1 MSSKVGMAP
10 ATAGAMWQ
18 LNFASC
24 LLGLAMTLPMSWQ
37 TSGKRNIP
45 HTYTHEAMPP
55 HFPRDSDSDQN
66 VRMPFHGHKSIHKLL
81 GGGQEYNIIP
91 LLCQIAILA
100 MLVIFIWSN
109 AAPLLDRAPPRIL
122 EIIISE
128 HAFREMALTVH
139 YKLTY
144 TVSVLYDIACGK
156 DLKRFLLVVGS
167 LLVLSAIGSSCSLT
181 SLLYIGFLCAHTL
194 PVLYQRYKTEVD
206 HLVAKGSDDIKKF
219 YKKVDSNLLN
229 KIPRGPVKTKDGVT
243 GGVYKKNSMF
253 DTSRPLFFSY
263 ICR

>member
-1 MSSKVGMAP
+1 VVLDFIVGSYAV
-10 ATAGAMWQ
+10 ADILLWKNRNLSAGVLAGA
-18 LNFASC
+18 
-24 LLGLAMTLPMSWQ
+24 TLIW
-37 TSGKRNIP
+37 
-45 HTYTHEAMPP
+45 
-55 HFPRDSDSDQN
+55 FLFD
-66 VRMPFHGHKSIHKLL
+66 VV
-81 GGGQEYNIIP
+81 EYNIIP

-109 AAPLLDRAPPRIL
+109 AAPLLDRAPPRIP

-229 KIPRGPVKTKDGVT
+229 KIPRGPVKTKV
-243 GGVYKKNSMF
+243 K
-253 DTSRPLFFSY
+253 
-263 ICR
+263 

>member
-1 MSSKVGMAP
+1 
-10 ATAGAMWQ
+10 
-18 LNFASC
+18 
-24 LLGLAMTLPMSWQ
+24 
-37 TSGKRNIP
+37 
-45 HTYTHEAMPP
+45 MPP

-81 GGGQEYNIIP
+81 GGGQVEYNIIP

-109 AAPLLDRAPPRIL
+109 AAPLLDRAPPRIP

-156 DLKRFLLVVGS
+156 DLKRFLLFWTNNQIVYDIKVVGS

-229 KIPRGPVKTKDGVT
+229 KIPRGPVKTKV
-243 GGVYKKNSMF
+243 K
-253 DTSRPLFFSY
+253 
-263 ICR
+263 

>member
-1 MSSKVGMAP
+1 VVLDFIVGSYAV
-10 ATAGAMWQ
+10 ADILLWKNRNLSAGVLAGA
-18 LNFASC
+18 
-24 LLGLAMTLPMSWQ
+24 TLIW
-37 TSGKRNIP
+37 
-45 HTYTHEAMPP
+45 
-55 HFPRDSDSDQN
+55 FLFD
-66 VRMPFHGHKSIHKLL
+66 VV
-81 GGGQEYNIIP
+81 EYNIIP

-109 AAPLLDRAPPRIL
+109 AAPLLDRAPPRIP

-181 SLLYIGFLCAHTL
+181 SLLYIG
-194 PVLYQRYKTEVD
+194 RY
-206 HLVAKGSDDIKKF
+206 
-219 YKKVDSNLLN
+219 
-229 KIPRGPVKTKDGVT
+229 
-243 GGVYKKNSMF
+243 
-253 DTSRPLFFSY
+253 SR
-263 ICR
+263 

>member
-1 MSSKVGMAP
+1 
-10 ATAGAMWQ
+10 Q
-18 LNFASC
+18 
-24 LLGLAMTLPMSWQ
+24 
-37 TSGKRNIP
+37 RNIP

-81 GGGQEYNIIP
+81 GGGQVADILLWKNRNLSAGVLAGATLIWFLFDVVEYNIIP

-109 AAPLLDRAPPRIL
+109 AAPLLDRAPPRIP

-229 KIPRGPVKTKDGVT
+229 KIPRGPVKTKV
-243 GGVYKKNSMF
+243 K
-253 DTSRPLFFSY
+253 
-263 ICR
+263 